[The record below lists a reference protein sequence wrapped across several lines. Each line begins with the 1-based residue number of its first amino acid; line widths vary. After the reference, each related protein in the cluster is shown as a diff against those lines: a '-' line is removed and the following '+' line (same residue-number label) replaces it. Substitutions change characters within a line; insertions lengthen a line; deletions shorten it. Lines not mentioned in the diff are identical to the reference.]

1 MMAPALPLLIEDVAA
16 FFKVA
21 GMTTNAEAGL
31 VKVNVGVSDEL
42 VTVILT
48 VAVADA

>member
-1 MMAPALPLLIEDVAA
+1 MAPALPLFFEDVAA

-21 GMTTNAEAGL
+21 GITTNAEAGL
-31 VKVNVGVSDEL
+31 AKVSVGVSDVL
-42 VTVILT
+42 VTVMLT